1 LKDITPWN
9 KGCKGILYEQY

>member
-1 LKDITPWN
+1 LEDITPWN

>member
-9 KGCKGILYEQY
+9 KGYKGILYEQY